1 MLEPLVKT
9 IDVPCDQAT
18 AFDVFINKMDSWWP
32 LGKFTLSA
40 MKGEP
45 ATGIRVDARPDGQI
59 VEIGAGGVETLWGT
73 IKEYDPSDYLSMDFH
88 IPAPGHEEV
97 GERTLVEVR
106 FTSLGDNSTRLELTQ
121 SNWQALG
128 DMAEMVH
135 GGYGHGWTMILEGGY
150 LAHFAK

>member
-40 MKGEP
+40 MKGAP
-45 ATGIRVDARPDGQI
+45 AEGIRVDARPDGQI
-59 VEIGAGGVETLWGT
+59 VELGAEGAETLWGT
-73 IKEYDPSDYLSMDFH
+73 IKEYNPSDFVSMDFH

-121 SNWQALG
+121 SNWEALG

-135 GGYGHGWTMILEGGY
+135 GGYGQGWNMILEGGY
-150 LAHFAK
+150 LASFSK